1 MPDINRS
8 KKRKWIIIAIAI
20 VFVIA
25 TIILS
30 LNQDDKDAISV
41 ETEVVKYNTVIQKVN
56 ASGTIQPETE
66 VKISSST
73 SSAWIESITVKE
85 GDYVNKGQLLISLDR
100 KQLLS
105 NYNAAMSSVRSAK
118 ARLKQEV
125 ASKKRIETMYDQN
138 LASDQ
143 ELEAIQASYEIA
155 NSQLEQARANLESRK
170 DELDRAKITSPQNG
184 IVTQINKEIGE

>member
-85 GDYVNKGQLLISLDR
+85 GDYVVLEPHISCGHCFSC
-100 KQLLS
+100 KS
-105 NYNAAMSSVRSAK
+105 GN
-118 ARLKQEV
+118 
-125 ASKKRIETMYDQN
+125 
-138 LASDQ
+138 
-143 ELEAIQASYEIA
+143 
-155 NSQLEQARANLESRK
+155 
-170 DELDRAKITSPQNG
+170 
-184 IVTQINKEIGE
+184 

>member
-30 LNQDDKDAISV
+30 LNQDAKDAISV

-85 GDYVNKGQLLISLDR
+85 GDYVS
-100 KQLLS
+100 
-105 NYNAAMSSVRSAK
+105 
-118 ARLKQEV
+118 
-125 ASKKRIETMYDQN
+125 
-138 LASDQ
+138 
-143 ELEAIQASYEIA
+143 
-155 NSQLEQARANLESRK
+155 
-170 DELDRAKITSPQNG
+170 
-184 IVTQINKEIGE
+184 